1 LSSVAQGVALVF
13 LLLVVLS
20 SLVGYPMGVSYVTS
34 GSMEPTLDTGD
45 GFVAI
50 PTVLTGS
57 PTEGDV
63 VVFRAEEVND
73 GRLTTHRVVEETEQ
87 GYVTKGDA
95 NPFTDQATGEPMVQ
109 EVQVVA
115 VAGSVGGQLLVIPEL
130 GNLVTGVQR
139 VMETIQLRLAAAF
152 GTGLLLGTQGLAY
165 LVFAGSIL
173 VYVVADWREQGS
185 KERTRRTKRSEGVD
199 VRLIMGAF
207 TALLVLGATVAMVA
221 PAGTVTYG
229 VVSSQSDAPG
239 ARVIPVGESETTAH
253 AISNSGVLPVHV
265 FLEPASDG
273 IDVRPG
279 RMSVPPG
286 RTVEATVTL
295 SAPPEYGFYR
305 QYLIEHRYLAVLP
318 RAQVDGLHDI
328 HPWLPIVVIDALLGV
343 PFFLLGTTLIGTGRV
358 RRRPTRGV
366 SVETNARRLL
376 SHLWR

>member
-1 LSSVAQGVALVF
+1 
-13 LLLVVLS
+13 
-20 SLVGYPMGVSYVTS
+20 
-34 GSMEPTLDTGD
+34 
-45 GFVAI
+45 
-50 PTVLTGS
+50 
-57 PTEGDV
+57 
-63 VVFRAEEVND
+63 
-73 GRLTTHRVVEETEQ
+73 
-87 GYVTKGDA
+87 
-95 NPFTDQATGEPMVQ
+95 MVQ